1 MPVHSHW
8 GSQKQS
14 NCARRFSLSFQQ
26 ENTDVFYYSKQQ
38 IANLYETNK
47 QVSESISNIARLQE
61 KKDKAFTA
69 TYVPQWCLIRLCEY
83 QRSEKCQLRE

>member
-8 GSQKQS
+8 GSQKHG

-26 ENTDVFYYSKQQ
+26 EKTDVFYYSKQQ
-38 IANLYETNK
+38 IANLYESNK
-47 QVSESISNIARLQE
+47 KVSESISNIARFQE

-69 TYVPQWCLIRLCEY
+69 SYVTQWCIIRLCEY
-83 QRSEKCQLRE
+83 QRSDKCQLRE